1 MFKKILVPMDMSEM
15 GEAVFNKALSLATI
29 HQSDLLLL
37 HVLSSEEN
45 ESPLPIPPDLP
56 QLYPAQG
63 NDLTLEEWREQ
74 WEEFEQQGIDT
85 LDKRCK
91 KGQQAGL
98 KVSYQ
103 QVLGSPAKTICQIAE
118 KEQIDLIIIG
128 HRGLSGIGEL
138 LLGSVSNYVF
148 HHAPCSVLIVN
159 QPKDES

>member
-1 MFKKILVPMDMSEM
+1 MFQKILVPMDMSEM
-15 GEAVFNKALSLATI
+15 GEAVFNKALSLAMI

-63 NDLTLEEWREQ
+63 NDLTLEVWREQ
-74 WEEFEQQGIDT
+74 WEEFEHRGIET
-85 LDKRCK
+85 LDKRCQ

-103 QVLGSPAKTICQIAE
+103 QILGSPGRTICQVAK
-118 KEQIDLIIIG
+118 KEGIELIVIG

-148 HHAPCSVLIVN
+148 HHATCSVLIVN
-159 QPKDES
+159 QSENK